1 MAPFVF
7 AILAGL
13 FWGIGELAAKS
24 ALKSGEVGPMT
35 AIAVRA
41 TVALPVIWVAWL
53 AASRGWLE
61 PVGVQAAREPA
72 AWTQASAAT
81 WAKLVL
87 GAGVSAG
94 ALGLAFF
101 YLGLSTGDVSKVKPI
116 AFAIA
121 PSVGVLLGWLILGES
136 MHARKAVAVLLI
148 IGGVVLLTTGGG
160 KAATDAS
167 LAAPEPGS
175 PR

>member
-13 FWGIGELAAKS
+13 FWGVGELAAKS

-61 PVGVQAAREPA
+61 PIGVQAAREPA
-72 AWTQASAAT
+72 TWTEASAAT

-116 AFAIA
+116 AFALA
-121 PSVGVLLGWLILGES
+121 PTFAAAGAFLVLGEEFTAKKLLGL
-136 MHARKAVAVLLI
+136 LLI
-148 IGGVVLLTTGGG
+148 VGGILVLTLPER
-160 KAATDAS
+160 
-167 LAAPEPGS
+167 APG
-175 PR
+175 